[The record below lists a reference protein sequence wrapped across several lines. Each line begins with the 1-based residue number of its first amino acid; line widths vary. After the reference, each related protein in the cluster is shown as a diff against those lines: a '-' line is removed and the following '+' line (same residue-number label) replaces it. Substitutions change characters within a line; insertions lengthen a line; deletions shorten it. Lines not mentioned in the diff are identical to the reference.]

1 MSSTPS
7 TSSTPTN
14 NPTTPTPSISLTHSA
29 NLEFVREDDFVEYFI
44 FPTTK
49 EQTENISNSSD
60 NYTHLEILL
69 QKIKSQVDQIT
80 KDYIWHKDEFNLTIR
95 TNAHESL
102 REEENNEKQV
112 PLPPHLHGI
121 SHYGD
126 NIQDEWFIVYLLY
139 EITRKNAGV
148 VARVVDA
155 DGEFLVIE
163 AADYLPKWANPD
175 TCEQRVYIAD
185 GHLLLVQNS
194 PSNSDKVL
202 SISGA
207 LSKISQN
214 PTLYRVSND
223 IQQCINERLKE
234 FTEECRRQ
242 AIHTQIAHLPIGVAS
257 ILSQRP
263 SLIAPA
269 CRAFCER
276 DPIDMKACRAMR
288 FFPPEDRVRTA
299 VKFTRCLYAMIMQ
312 NSYVPDRR
320 TGWNLTSATSPE
332 EYKEDLLGVKIACG
346 FEILASQAK
355 DNGNLENDSA
365 WRAYLKSLMAKGYFK
380 ENLEGSAK
388 YNQLLEDAKSYF
400 TSNRLRFR
408 TRPVVG
414 KEIVEMLHSLDPVN
428 AEKLREDENGLPRSD
443 SDSWLNISS
452 EELDAML
459 TKKYGTKKLFSPSGD
474 MNAKEFTTNITDFL
488 DRKSEFDG
496 IDDDVPDVRSPR
508 KSNIRKNASMR
519 KAVKQNPIVASSQD
533 QSVSFDPDAFSTHVK
548 NFLDFVIPEDNWES
562 NSEMSDYE
570 DEEDLEKN
578 IEEMT
583 NTEMNIDSDIKAYMD
598 QMDKELSR
606 TTIGKSFTKSN
617 DKRPKSSNGV
627 EDDFDDIESFKP
639 IDINVNTLKNLMD
652 SYKSQVGGSGPTS
665 NLLNAMGAGMCNGVK
680 LPSKDVDLTESTV

>member
-14 NPTTPTPSISLTHSA
+14 NPTTPTNNLGA
-29 NLEFVREDDFVEYFI
+29 NLEFVREEDFVEYFI
-44 FPTTK
+44 FPPTNK
-49 EQTENISNSSD
+49 D
-60 NYTHLEILL
+60 NNEDDDKNETHLESLL
-69 QKIKSQVDQIT
+69 QKIKAQVDQISE
-80 KDYIWHKDEFNLTIR
+80 DYIWHKDEFNLTIR
-95 TNAHESL
+95 TEARESL

-121 SHYGD
+121 THYGD
-126 NIQDEWFIVYLLY
+126 NIQDEWFIVHLLY
-139 EITRKNAGV
+139 EITRENAGV

-175 TCEQRVYIAD
+175 TCEQRVYIAE

-194 PSNSDKVL
+194 PSNTAAVL
-202 SISGA
+202 SVAGA

-214 PTLYRVSND
+214 PTLYRVSAN
-223 IQQCINERLKE
+223 IQNCVDERLNE
-234 FTEECRRQ
+234 FTKERRQ
-242 AIHTQIAHLPIGVAS
+242 EAIHTQVAHLPIGVAS
-257 ILSQRP
+257 ILAQRP

-299 VKFTRCLYAMIMQ
+299 VKFTRCIYAMLMH
-312 NSYVPDRR
+312 SAYVPDRR
-320 TGWNLTSATSPE
+320 TGWNLASATSPE

-355 DNGNLENDSA
+355 ENGDLENDSA
-365 WRAYLKSLMAKGYFK
+365 WRAYLRSLVSKGYFK
-380 ENLEGSAK
+380 DNLEGSAK
-388 YNQLLEDAKSYF
+388 YNQLMEDAKSF
-400 TSNRLRFR
+400 FIANRLRFR

-414 KEIVEMLHSLDPVN
+414 KEIVQMLHSLDPVN
-428 AEKLREDENGLPRSD
+428 AEKLREDESSLPRSD
-443 SDSWLNISS
+443 SDSWLDISS

-459 TKKYGTKKLFSPSGD
+459 TKKYGTKKLFSPAGD
-474 MNAKEFTTNITDFL
+474 MNAKEFTSNITDFL
-488 DRKSEFDG
+488 DRQSEFDG
-496 IDDDVPDVRSPR
+496 IDDDEPTVVSPR
-508 KSNIRKNASMR
+508 KSTMRKNTSMR
-519 KAVKQNPIVASSQD
+519 KAVKEHPIAAPSPD

-570 DEEDLEKN
+570 DEEDLERN

-583 NTEMNIDSDIKAYMD
+583 NSEMHIESDIKAYMN
-598 QMDKELSR
+598 QMDKELSK
-606 TTIGKSFTKSN
+606 TTIGKSFEKSSE
-617 DKRPKSSNGV
+617 KRPKSCG

-639 IDINVNTLKNLMD
+639 IDINVNTLKNMMD
-652 SYKSQVGGSGPTS
+652 SYKSQVGGSGPAS
-665 NLLNAMGAGMCNGVK
+665 NLLTAMGVGMGNSTASVK
-680 LPSKDVDLTESTV
+680 APNKDVDLSESTV

>member
-14 NPTTPTPSISLTHSA
+14 NPTTPIITSA
-29 NLEFVREDDFVEYFI
+29 NLEFVREEDFVEYFI
-44 FPTTK
+44 FPPPPPATTTTTTPNK
-49 EQTENISNSSD
+49 DNSN
-60 NYTHLEILL
+60 NEEETHLEILL
-69 QKIKSQVDQIT
+69 QKIKSQVDQISQ
-80 KDYIWHKDEFNLTIR
+80 DYIWHKDEFNLTIR
-95 TNAHESL
+95 TEAHESL

-112 PLPPHLHGI
+112 ALPPHLHGI

-126 NIQDEWFIVYLLY
+126 NIQDEWFIVHLLY
-139 EITRKNAGV
+139 EITREHAGV

-175 TCEQRVYIAD
+175 TCEQRVYIAE

-194 PSNSDKVL
+194 PSNSANVL
-202 SISGA
+202 PVSGA

-214 PTLYRVSND
+214 PTLYRVSGE
-223 IQQCINERLKE
+223 IQQCIDERLKE
-234 FTEECRRQ
+234 FTEENRLET
-242 AIHTQIAHLPIGVAS
+242 IHTQIAHLPIGVAS
-257 ILSQRP
+257 ILAQRP

-299 VKFTRCLYAMIMQ
+299 VKFTRCLYAMLMHS
-312 NSYVPDRR
+312 SYVPDRR
-320 TGWNLTSATSPE
+320 TGWNLAAATSPE

-355 DNGNLENDSA
+355 ENGSLENDSA
-365 WRAYLKSLMAKGYFK
+365 WRAYLKSLIAKGYFK
-380 ENLEGSAK
+380 DNLEGSAK
-388 YNQLLEDAKSYF
+388 YNQLLEDAKLYF

-408 TRPVVG
+408 IRPVVG
-414 KEIVEMLHSLDPVN
+414 KEIVQMLHSLDPVS
-428 AEKLREDENGLPRSD
+428 AEKLREDENSLPRSD
-443 SDSWLNISS
+443 SDTWLDISS
-452 EELDAML
+452 EELDTML
-459 TKKYGTKKLFSPSGD
+459 TKKYGTKKLFTPAGD
-474 MNAKEFTTNITDFL
+474 MNAKEFTSNITDFL

-496 IDDDVPDVRSPR
+496 IDDDAPTVVSPR

-519 KAVKQNPIVASSQD
+519 KAVKEHPITAPSPD

-570 DEEDLEKN
+570 DEEDLERN

-583 NTEMNIDSDIKAYMD
+583 NSEMHIESDIKAYMN
-598 QMDKELSR
+598 QMDKELSK
-606 TTIGKSFTKSN
+606 TTIGKSFEKSN
-617 DKRPKSSNGV
+617 EKRPKSTG

-639 IDINVNTLKNLMD
+639 IDINVNTLKNMMD
-652 SYKSQVGGSGPTS
+652 SYKSQVGGSGPAS
-665 NLLNAMGAGMCNGVK
+665 NLLNAMGVGMGNSVK
-680 LPSKDVDLTESTV
+680 SSSKDAELTESTV